1 MAHPTLS
8 SVGRGEVALLFAL
21 LLVLSAA
28 AAFNYERNLR
38 AERATRPY
46 HVYNDRDLD
55 RLIAG
60 YREEVAD
67 WQAKHRSARGAAAGP
82 GRGARLDERVRDFER
97 AHRAG
102 TRERGSAAELAE
114 REAVLRDLEAEK
126 TARASDGPELGR
138 FLRRLVAI

>member
-21 LLVLSAA
+21 LLVLSTA

-60 YREEVAD
+60 YREELAD
-67 WQAKHRSARGAAAGP
+67 WQAKHRSARGAAA
-82 GRGARLDERVRDFER
+82 
-97 AHRAG
+97 
-102 TRERGSAAELAE
+102 ELAE
-114 REAVLRDLEAEK
+114 REALLRDLEAEK
-126 TARASDGPELGR
+126 RARASDGPELGR